1 MVGFVDPY
9 LHPATGILRNR
20 VGARTRAEL
29 DRAEGDLSF
38 AAMIQLL
45 TRPPRPTGDLTE
57 LRAIHRGLFADV
69 YDWAGEIRTVDIR
82 KDADGAEFFLP
93 VSMIDRAASFTAEE
107 LRSDGMLRGLDRR
120 RFVQRLAHHYDQL
133 NYIHPFRE
141 GNGRAQRLFWD
152 RVARDAGWELD
163 WRRVSGA
170 ENDRASRIASET
182 RDLRPLCTMLERA
195 VIPAAPRP
203 RATTAAAARDRS
215 RLGGRAPRRDA
226 DRGR

>member
-1 MVGFVDPY
+1 MDGFVDPY
-9 LHPATGILRNR
+9 VDPATGILRNR

-38 AAMIQLL
+38 AAMIELL

-82 KDADGAEFFLP
+82 KDAEGAEFFLP

-107 LRSDGMLRGLDRR
+107 LRADGMLRGLDRQ

-141 GNGRAQRLFWD
+141 GNGRTQRLFWD
-152 RVARDAGWELD
+152 RVARDAGWQLD

-170 ENDRASRIASET
+170 ENDRASRIASES
-182 RDLRPLCTMLERA
+182 RDLGPLCAMLET
-195 VIPAAPRP
+195 VVVPAAPRP
-203 RATTAAAARDRS
+203 RAAAAARDRS
-215 RLGGRAPRRDA
+215 RPGGRGPARDT

>member
-1 MVGFVDPY
+1 MDGFVDPY
-9 LHPATGILRNR
+9 VDPATGILRNR

-38 AAMIQLL
+38 AAMIELL
-45 TRPPRPTGDLTE
+45 TRPPRPTGDLAE

-69 YDWAGEIRTVDIR
+69 YGWAGEIRTVDIR
-82 KDADGAEFFLP
+82 KDAEGAEFFLP

-107 LRSDGMLRGLDRR
+107 LRADDMLRGLDRR

-133 NYIHPFRE
+133 NYIHPFAE
-141 GNGRAQRLFWD
+141 GNRRTQRLFWD
-152 RVARDAGWELD
+152 RVARDAGRVLD

-170 ENDRASRIASET
+170 ENDRASRIASES
-182 RDLRPLCTMLERA
+182 RDLTPLCTMLER
-195 VIPAAPRP
+195 VVVPAAPRP
-203 RATTAAAARDRS
+203 RAASAARDRS
-215 RLGGRAPRRDA
+215 RLGGLGPRRDT

>member
-1 MVGFVDPY
+1 M
-9 LHPATGILRNR
+9 
-20 VGARTRAEL
+20 
-29 DRAEGDLSF
+29 
-38 AAMIQLL
+38 
-45 TRPPRPTGDLTE
+45 
-57 LRAIHRGLFADV
+57 

-82 KDADGAEFFLP
+82 KDAEGAEFFLP

-107 LRSDGMLRGLDRR
+107 LRADGMLRSLDRR

-141 GNGRAQRLFWD
+141 GNGRTQRLLWD

-170 ENDRASRIASET
+170 QNDRASRIASES
-182 RDLRPLCTMLERA
+182 RDLRPLCTMLER
-195 VIPAAPRP
+195 VVVPAAPRP
-203 RATTAAAARDRS
+203 RAAASARDRS
-215 RLGGRAPRRDA
+215 RLGGRGPGRDT

>member
-1 MVGFVDPY
+1 MGDFVDPY
-9 LHPATGILRNR
+9 VDPATGILRNR
-20 VGARTRAEL
+20 VGASTRTEL
-29 DRAEGDLSF
+29 DEAEGDLSF
-38 AAMIQLL
+38 AAMIELL
-45 TRPPRPTGDLTE
+45 DRPPRPTGDLAE

-82 KDADGAEFFLP
+82 KAAEGAEFFLP
-93 VSMIDRAASFTAEE
+93 VTMIERAASFTAEE
-107 LRSDGMLRGLDRR
+107 LRADDMLRGLSRQ
-120 RFVQRLAHHYDQL
+120 RFVERLAHHYDQL

-141 GNGRAQRLFWD
+141 GNGRTQRFFWD

-182 RDLRPLCTMLERA
+182 RDLRPLCTMFERL
-195 VIPAAPRP
+195 VVPVAART
-203 RATTAAAARDRS
+203 RSAAAARARS
-215 RLGGRAPRRDA
+215 RLSGPVPRRDA